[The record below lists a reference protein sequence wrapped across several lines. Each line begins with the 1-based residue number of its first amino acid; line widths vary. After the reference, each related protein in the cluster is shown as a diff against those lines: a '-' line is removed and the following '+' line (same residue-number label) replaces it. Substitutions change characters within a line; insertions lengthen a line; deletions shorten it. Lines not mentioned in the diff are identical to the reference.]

1 MTFTTEGL
9 ATLLKYIAEYWD
21 TMSVA
26 YYLKDFYSNT
36 VKHKGSVTTEK
47 LLFAHEVFKPY
58 QSLVGKNIA
67 LTQ

>member
-9 ATLLKYIAEYWD
+9 ATLLKYITEYCD
-21 TMSVA
+21 VMSVTH
-26 YYLKDFYSNT
+26 YLKDFYSNT
-36 VKHKGSVTTEK
+36 VKHKGSVTTEN
-47 LLFAHEVFKPY
+47 LLFSHDVFISY

>member
-9 ATLLKYIAEYWD
+9 ANLLKYITEYCD
-21 TMSVA
+21 VMLVTFYS
-26 YYLKDFYSNT
+26 KDFYSNT
-36 VKHKGSVTTEK
+36 VKHKRSVTTEN
-47 LLFAHEVFKPY
+47 LLFAHEVFKSY